1 MTGFD
6 VQSALE
12 VAKKLRG
19 IARRADT
26 FGHDRTRLIEEI
38 LYYAENMERI
48 AEVVEQD
55 IIDDVMYDE
64 LYLIDSDGAACN
76 MEV

>member
-1 MTGFD
+1 MNGFD

-12 VAKKLRG
+12 VAKKIRG

-26 FGHDRTRLIEEI
+26 FGHDRARLIEEI
-38 LYYAENMERI
+38 LFYAEDMEKVAARI
-48 AEVVEQD
+48 EEDMEDEYMIEQ
-55 IIDDVMYDE
+55 

>member
-26 FGHDRTRLIEEI
+26 FGHDRARLIEEI
-38 LYYAENMERI
+38 LYYAENMERV
-48 AEVVEQD
+48 AETVEQD
-55 IIDDVMYDE
+55 IIDDIMYDE

-76 MEV
+76 MEM

>member
-12 VAKKLRG
+12 VANKVRG

-26 FGHDRTRLIEEI
+26 FGYDRARLIEEI
-38 LYYAENMERI
+38 LYYAENMEKVAERI
-48 AEVVEQD
+48 EKE
-55 IIDDVMYDE
+55 
-64 LYLIDSDGAACN
+64 
-76 MEV
+76 MENAQ

>member
-26 FGHDRTRLIEEI
+26 FGHDRARLIEEI
-38 LYYAENMERI
+38 LFYAENMEVV
-48 AEVVEQD
+48 AEHIEKS
-55 IIDDVMYDE
+55 ME
-64 LYLIDSDGAACN
+64 EAA
-76 MEV
+76 

>member
-1 MTGFD
+1 MNGFD

-12 VAKKLRG
+12 VAKKIRG

-26 FGHDRTRLIEEI
+26 FGHDRARLIEEI
-38 LYYAENMERI
+38 LFYAEYMEKLASRIEENMED
-48 AEVVEQD
+48 EYMVEQ
-55 IIDDVMYDE
+55 
-64 LYLIDSDGAACN
+64 LYLIDSAGAACN

>member
-12 VAKKLRG
+12 VANKIRG

-26 FGHDRTRLIEEI
+26 FGHDRARLIEEI
-38 LYYAENMERI
+38 LFYAEDMEKVAERI
-48 AEVVEQD
+48 EKE
-55 IIDDVMYDE
+55 
-64 LYLIDSDGAACN
+64 
-76 MEV
+76 MENAQ

>member
-12 VAKKLRG
+12 VANKVRG

-26 FGHDRTRLIEEI
+26 FGYDRARLIEEI
-38 LYYAENMERI
+38 LFYAENMEKVAERI
-48 AEVVEQD
+48 EKE
-55 IIDDVMYDE
+55 
-64 LYLIDSDGAACN
+64 
-76 MEV
+76 MENAQ

>member
-12 VAKKLRG
+12 VANKVRG

-26 FGHDRTRLIEEI
+26 FGYDRARLIEEI
-38 LYYAENMERI
+38 LYYAENMEKVAERI
-48 AEVVEQD
+48 EKE
-55 IIDDVMYDE
+55 
-64 LYLIDSDGAACN
+64 
-76 MEV
+76 MENTQ

>member
-26 FGHDRTRLIEEI
+26 FGHDRARLIEEI
-38 LYYAENMERI
+38 LFYAENMEVV
-48 AEVVEQD
+48 AEQIEKS
-55 IIDDVMYDE
+55 ME
-64 LYLIDSDGAACN
+64 EAA
-76 MEV
+76 

>member
-1 MTGFD
+1 MNGFD

-12 VAKKLRG
+12 VAKKIRG

-26 FGHDRTRLIEEI
+26 FGHDRARLIEEI
-38 LYYAENMERI
+38 LFYAENMENLAARI
-48 AEVVEQD
+48 EEN
-55 IIDDVMYDE
+55 MEDE
-64 LYLIDSDGAACN
+64 YRIEMLYLVDSDGAACN